1 MKKISSV
8 DLQYLINLFG
18 GYERELN
25 LFDGMDK
32 ISEMGIYRVLRNDAL
47 QSAKEMKIGII

>member
-18 GYERELN
+18 GYERELD
-25 LFDGMDK
+25 LFGSMDK

-47 QSAKEMKIGII
+47 RSAKEMKTGII